1 MIFSSAQSH
10 SQSVSSLAK
19 IPSEKYFD
27 IVEKQGAVKVA
38 YVNFIMPILSMLVS
52 TFAEG
57 YKWDIIS
64 ATGLVVMLISVWLG
78 IRPDKKRMQQQ

>member
-1 MIFSSAQSH
+1 
-10 SQSVSSLAK
+10 
-19 IPSEKYFD
+19 
-27 IVEKQGAVKVA
+27 
-38 YVNFIMPILSMLVS
+38 MPILSMLVS